1 MDSEVS
7 SFLSSAMAGGLME
20 DKLVIVGGD
29 HGNRFTWSRTSLGGR
44 FEERMP
50 FMSVSLPQRV
60 REQFPVWQRNLHNN
74 RDKLLSHFDIHETM
88 SRYLSESGDN
98 GTSRDNSRT
107 PLSLLESSAGHNR
120 TCAEAGVPE
129 YYCVCIPETYLPTR
143 SPLIYK
149 ATKNLLRKIN
159 SLLGGYTDLCHR
171 QQLKTI
177 HEARRLENKSRRLRL
192 VVSTTTGAVYEAL
205 LSSDG
210 AEVEGDINRLD
221 WAGSSM
227 DCLSQDYLQLFCH
240 CKPQVRHTD
249 SLQQDL
255 FANT

>member
-7 SFLSSAMAGGLME
+7 SFLSSALAGGLME

-74 RDKLLSHFDIHETM
+74 RDKLLSHFDIHVTM
-88 SRYLSESGDN
+88 SRYLSQSADN
-98 GTSRDNSRT
+98 TSRVTSRS
-107 PLSLLESSAGHNR
+107 PLSLLETSAGHNR
-120 TCAEAGVPE
+120 TCSEAGVPE

-159 SLLGGYTDLCHR
+159 SLVRGYSDLCRR

-177 HEARRLENKSRRLRL
+177 HEARRLENRARRLRL

-221 WAGSSM
+221 WGGFSM
-227 DCLSQDYLQLFCH
+227 DCVQADYLQLFCH
-240 CKPQVRHTD
+240 CKPQVQHTD

-255 FANT
+255 FSNT